1 MALTIYNKRI
11 NRHFSCQMFLSTR
24 HSTNAA
30 NPSIYGTMTIENTID
45 YPSMI
50 DSAMRGVVRDALRH
64 IQREG
69 LPGEHHFFISFQ
81 TYFPGVQMSPQLRAR
96 YPEEITNVVQHQ
108 FWDLKITEEYFS
120 IMLSFNNIPEKLVV
134 PFDALT
140 AFADPSIK
148 FGLQFHG
155 KQANATKQSSTTAEA
170 PVACPATGKTGHEK
184 PPSAAFEEDAPSETN
199 DPANDEKVISL
210 EAFRGKR

>member
-1 MALTIYNKRI
+1 MA
-11 NRHFSCQMFLSTR
+11 H
-24 HSTNAA
+24 
-30 NPSIYGTMTIENTID
+30 ETID

-50 DSAMRGVVRDALRH
+50 DSAMRHVVRDALMH
-64 IQREG
+64 VDKFG

-81 TYFPGVQMSPQLRAR
+81 TNYPGVSISPQLKSR
-96 YPEEITNVVQHQ
+96 YPEEITIVVQHQ
-108 FWDLKITEEYFS
+108 FWDLKITDKQFS

-155 KQANATKQSSTTAEA
+155 KPHAGSVGVKEES
-170 PVACPATGKTGHEK
+170 VACPATGRTGNEK
-184 PPSAAFEEDAPSETN
+184 PPMAAFEEDAPTEEKSGA
-199 DPANDEKVISL
+199 ANDEKVISL
-210 EAFRGKR
+210 EAFRKR

>member
-1 MALTIYNKRI
+1 M
-11 NRHFSCQMFLSTR
+11 
-24 HSTNAA
+24 HSH
-30 NPSIYGTMTIENTID
+30 ETID

-50 DSAMRGVVRDALRH
+50 DTAMRGVVREALLH
-64 IQREG
+64 VDKFG

-81 TYFPGVQMSPQLRAR
+81 TNFPGVSISPQLKSR
-96 YPEEITNVVQHQ
+96 YPEEITIVVQHQ
-108 FWDLKITEEYFS
+108 FWDLKITDKLFS

-155 KQANATKQSSTTAEA
+155 KRVAGSTSSNASSSGGASSANEKEE
-170 PVACPATGKTGHEK
+170 PVACPATGRTGQEK
-184 PPSAAFEEDAPSETN
+184 PPMAAFEEDAPSEN
-199 DPANDEKVISL
+199 AEAANDEKVVSL
-210 EAFRGKR
+210 EAFRKR

>member
-1 MALTIYNKRI
+1 
-11 NRHFSCQMFLSTR
+11 
-24 HSTNAA
+24 
-30 NPSIYGTMTIENTID
+30 MTSETID

-50 DSAMRGVVRDALRH
+50 DSAMRGVVGDALRH

-69 LPGEHHFFISFQ
+69 LPGDHHFFISFQ
-81 TYFPGVQMSPQLRAR
+81 THYPGVQMSPQLRAR
-96 YPEEITNVVQHQ
+96 YPEEITIVVQHQ
-108 FWDLKITEEYFS
+108 FWDLKITPELFS

-155 KQANATKQSSTTAEA
+155 KQLPQQKSA
-170 PVACPATGKTGHEK
+170 PADAVACPATGKTGFEK
-184 PPSAAFEEDAPSETN
+184 PSAASFEEDAPSEN
-199 DPANDEKVISL
+199 AEAANDEKVISL
-210 EAFRGKR
+210 ESFRGKR

>member
-1 MALTIYNKRI
+1 
-11 NRHFSCQMFLSTR
+11 
-24 HSTNAA
+24 
-30 NPSIYGTMTIENTID
+30 MTQETID

-50 DSAMRGVVRDALRH
+50 DSAMRGVVRDALLH

-81 TYFPGVQMSPQLRAR
+81 TQYPGVEMSPQLRAR
-96 YPEEITNVVQHQ
+96 YPEEITIVVQHQ
-108 FWDLKITEEYFS
+108 FWDLKITDALFS

-155 KQANATKQSSTTAEA
+155 KQHANMKSASSSEA
-170 PVACPATGKTGHEK
+170 VSCPATGKTGNEK
-184 PPSAAFEEDAPSETN
+184 PASAGFEEDAPSESPN
-199 DPANDEKVISL
+199 VANDEKVVSL